1 VGSLNGTNFILV
13 YSLPQY
19 FQVINGVSATES
31 GVRNLPLILGT
42 ALCALS
48 SGYILGRVGF
58 YQVFLV
64 GGAAM
69 IMLGAGLVYTLDID
83 SSIGK
88 IIGYQILVGVGV
100 GLSIQ
105 VPITTAQAFS
115 APEDI
120 PVVTAA
126 VLFFQLV
133 AGAIWVSA
141 AETLLNN
148 RMIIALAK
156 LAPNL
161 NPESVLAIGA
171 TDIRS
176 VFHGADLDHVLQAYM
191 IGLKDSW
198 ALSVALA
205 GVTFLVAFAGEWRS
219 LKGVKASPVA

>member
-1 VGSLNGTNFILV
+1 MGSLNGANFILV
-13 YSLPQY
+13 YTLPQY
-19 FQVINGVSATES
+19 FQVINGVSATQS
-31 GVRNLPLILGT
+31 GIRNLPLIFGT
-42 ALCALS
+42 AFCALG

-64 GGAAM
+64 SGAAM
-69 IMLGAGLVYTLDID
+69 IMLGAGLVYTLEID

-88 IIGYQILVGVGV
+88 IIGYQLLLGIGVGV
-100 GLSIQ
+100 SIQ
-105 VPITTAQAFS
+105 VPITTAQAIS

-141 AETLLNN
+141 SQTLLNN
-148 RMIIALAK
+148 RMIIALK
-156 LAPNL
+156 GLAPNL
-161 NPESVLAIGA
+161 SPESVLAVGA

-198 ALSVALA
+198 ALAVALA
-205 GVTFLVAFAGEWRS
+205 GVTFLIAFAGEWRS